1 VTGDRPDP
9 SFPPLVV
16 SGLHVAKADLIAAL
30 RFYVPQLT
38 DLRQLDDGSFLL
50 RVVRPDEEATTWGS
64 PQRHDDVSRDCHQG
78 RSTGHERTQ
87 KARRERRGGLPS
99 RRRGIKIQRVQGVKG
114 DGSP

>member
-1 VTGDRPDP
+1 VTGDGRRATGDGRRATGDES

-50 RVVRPDEEATTWGS
+50 RVVPLDGEA
-64 PQRHDDVSRDCHQG
+64 
-78 RSTGHERTQ
+78 
-87 KARRERRGGLPS
+87 A
-99 RRRGIKIQRVQGVKG
+99 
-114 DGSP
+114 